1 VFVPRRSE
9 KFWTGFF
16 QSMLLFKAA
25 GLKGACRQTF
35 TVAQRQRPYGGT
47 VNPCQETQS
56 RSPRRANSG
65 AWRSQASAP
74 VL

>member
-35 TVAQRQRPYGGT
+35 TVAQRQ
-47 VNPCQETQS
+47 
-56 RSPRRANSG
+56 
-65 AWRSQASAP
+65 AS
-74 VL
+74 L